1 MMGIK
6 EKSAGFRA
14 EFKKFVMRGNVIDL
28 AVGVIIGGA
37 FATITNSLVND
48 VLMPFIGLFIGG
60 IDFSTWSFTIP
71 AIFAGAEPA
80 LINIGLFIQA
90 VVNFLIMAF
99 VIFLIV
105 KAINRLHRKEEA
117 APPPPPE
124 PSKEELLLAEI
135 RDLLKEQNK

>member
-14 EFKKFVMRGNVIDL
+14 EFKKFVMRGNVIAL

-71 AIFAGAEPA
+71 AIFTGAEPA
-80 LINIGLFIQA
+80 VINIGLFIQA

>member
-1 MMGIK
+1 MK
-6 EKSAGFRA
+6 KFFE
-14 EFKKFVMRGNVIDL
+14 EFKAFALKGNVLDM

-80 LINIGLFIQA
+80 VINIGLFIQA

>member
-1 MMGIK
+1 MAKKGLI
-6 EKSAGFRA
+6 G
-14 EFKKFVMRGNVIDL
+14 EFKDFISRGNAMDM

-80 LINIGLFIQA
+80 VINIGLFIQA

>member
-14 EFKKFVMRGNVIDL
+14 ELNKFVMRGNVIDL

-71 AIFAGAEPA
+71 AIFTGAEPA
-80 LINIGLFIQA
+80 VINIGLFIQA

>member
-1 MMGIK
+1 
-6 EKSAGFRA
+6 
-14 EFKKFVMRGNVIDL
+14 
-28 AVGVIIGGA
+28 
-37 FATITNSLVND
+37 
-48 VLMPFIGLFIGG
+48 MPFIGLFIGG

-80 LINIGLFIQA
+80 VINIGLFIQA

-135 RDLLKEQNK
+135 RDLLKK

>member
-71 AIFAGAEPA
+71 AIFTGAEPA
-80 LINIGLFIQA
+80 VINIGLFIQA

-105 KAINRLHRKEEA
+105 KALNRLHRKEEA
-117 APPPPPE
+117 APLPPPE

>member
-1 MMGIK
+1 MKGIK

-37 FATITNSLVND
+37 CATITNSLVND

-80 LINIGLFIQA
+80 VINIGLFIQA